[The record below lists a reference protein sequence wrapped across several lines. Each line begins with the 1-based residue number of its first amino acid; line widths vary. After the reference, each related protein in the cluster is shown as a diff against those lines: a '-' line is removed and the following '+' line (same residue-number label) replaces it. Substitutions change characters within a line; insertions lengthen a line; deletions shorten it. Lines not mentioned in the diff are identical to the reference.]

1 MTRKGEKHDKKSAF
15 DDPKTMSEFRDYIIA
30 GNTVTEA
37 CYLVGAGKSTWYD
50 YVKKHPEYRTKFK
63 RWKHALSARAKLLIA
78 KAIINDQ
85 DVGMATYVLER
96 EQKLEKARADSEL
109 TRAKAK
115 QIKVQTSLAE
125 RQLEQ
130 INDTADSVR
139 DSMAQLDVE
148 TLKKLAH
155 LDDGIDIDA
164 SDE

>member
-1 MTRKGEKHDKKSAF
+1 MEKKKEKHNKKSAF

-78 KAIINDQ
+78 KAIMNNQ

-155 LDDGIDIDA
+155 LDDGIDINA

>member
-78 KAIINDQ
+78 KAIMNDQ

-115 QIKVQTSLAE
+115 QIKVQTLLAE
-125 RQLEQ
+125 KQLEQ
-130 INDTADSVR
+130 INDTADRAR
-139 DSMAQLDVE
+139 DSMAELDVE

>member
-78 KAIINDQ
+78 KAIMNDQ

-96 EQKLEKARADSEL
+96 EQKLEKARADSKL

>member
-1 MTRKGEKHDKKSAF
+1 MAKKKEKHNKKSAF

-37 CYLVGAGKSTWYD
+37 CYLVGTGKSTWYD

-78 KAIINDQ
+78 KAIMNDQ

-115 QIKVQTSLAE
+115 QIKVQTLLAE
-125 RQLEQ
+125 KQLEQ

>member
-1 MTRKGEKHDKKSAF
+1 MANKKEKHNKKSAF

-78 KAIINDQ
+78 KAIMNDQ

-96 EQKLEKARADSEL
+96 EQKLEKARAESEL

>member
-15 DDPKTMSEFRDYIIA
+15 DDPKTMSEFSDYIIA

-78 KAIINDQ
+78 KAIMNDQ

-96 EQKLEKARADSEL
+96 EQKLEKARADSKL